1 MTSSDRLVCFQL
13 RSFPLKYKRSLAHF
27 SHMDLRN
34 WWIPGSRSNR
44 LPVLPGQRGFA
55 LWIGDYH
62 MALVRFYRDKNGKPG
77 FKVRPGF
84 CLNANYDGRKSL
96 FSV

>member
-1 MTSSDRLVCFQL
+1 
-13 RSFPLKYKRSLAHF
+13 
-27 SHMDLRN
+27 
-34 WWIPGSRSNR
+34 
-44 LPVLPGQRGFA
+44 
-55 LWIGDYH
+55 

-96 FSV
+96 FSAILDQAIAIIGTISRRDSIKGKK